1 MIRKYENVNPNLT
14 YSMYY
19 VGETLE
25 IKRMYSALRKAIRK
39 GDTNLM
45 FLFAGNP
52 RFNPDKQI
60 YAICIEDGFIFT
72 VDSDTMLSLIVSGD
86 VKEM

>member
-1 MIRKYENVNPNLT
+1 MKRYETVNPDMT
-14 YSMYY
+14 HSVYY

-25 IKRMYSALRKAIRK
+25 IKRMYSALRKAIWK
-39 GDTNLM
+39 GNTNLM
-45 FLFAGNP
+45 FLFVEKAV
-52 RFNPDKQI
+52 FNPDKQT

-72 VDSDTMLSLIVSGD
+72 VNSDTMLSLIVSGD

>member
-1 MIRKYENVNPNLT
+1 MKRYENVNPNLT

-25 IKRMYSALRKAIRK
+25 IKRMYSALRKAIHK
-39 GDTNLM
+39 GNTNLM
-45 FLFAGNP
+45 FLFAGMP
-52 RFNPDKQI
+52 RFNPDKQT

-72 VDSDTMLSLIVSGD
+72 VNSDTMLSLIVSGD